1 MLLASPE
8 HEAFSVFRMSFSV
21 SFEPISVLIASSD
34 PLDRRICFCVTAAP
48 SNKFCVPNRKTVRR
62 RITHR
67 DTVCRARM
75 LETLTWCVALL
86 WRQHLHARGMFVFF
100 YDTLSLSHSL
110 SVIPHEPTYTTIVV
124 DDNDVGLRWCV
135 YKKHTL
141 TPASSTA
148 DKIIVF

>member
-1 MLLASPE
+1 MFLASPE
-8 HEAFSVFRMSFSV
+8 HEAFSVFRTSFSV

-110 SVIPHEPTYTTIVV
+110 SLWYRTNLPIQQ
-124 DDNDVGLRWCV
+124 L
-135 YKKHTL
+135 
-141 TPASSTA
+141 SSTTTTSA
-148 DKIIVF
+148 CVDVYIKSTHWLRLRAQLTK